1 MKKRI
6 LSMIIALIM
15 VVGILPAEAFAEG
28 LPTPVA
34 TATYNGVTTEYTDL
48 DDAFDSLAETGGTI
62 TLHGNFT
69 QNQQIHIDSGVTI
82 TVMGNLYGITASED
96 IHGNVFGVS
105 GGSTLILDKTFL
117 FAESET
123 AGAGIYIYD
132 ESSGVVVQN
141 GSYIYAKN
149 YSGIDSEGKVTV
161 TGAQILGKPA
171 IYGFPGSEITL
182 DSAEGQKVE
191 LYSQNFDSAVR
202 AHGSKL
208 TMAGDIF
215 AQGMDFGIYADG
227 ESEVFISGPIKDTLY
242 FHSYN
247 IGYKIEGILIKP
259 ADGYTITESDVS
271 FIKITDYNGE
281 VLELREDGNI
291 GLKFVHIHESISGY
305 EPLTEN
311 THRFECEC
319 GETIT
324 EDCDFSWHTY
334 NDDAHWTEFYY
345 CNNRI
350 NVEAHIFEGCYCTGE
365 NCGYDIHEVE
375 EWVASEENPEIHTGI
390 CTKCEETI
398 EEGHY
403 YNALVHDEV
412 GHWYVCKCG
421 LVYEE
426 TYGTHNICPDWEP
439 YSGTKHYKYCDTCSY
454 QIIEDHVDEDA
465 DAICDICEDEVHICI
480 DEDGDHYCD
489 ECQEFIEGLCTDENG
504 DHTCDGENC
513 GKKMEW
519 LCADENGDH
528 TCDNE
533 KCQRHMKEL
542 CSSEDGTVYCDIC
555 DRNFCAHDYLI
566 SCESLDDGTHSG
578 ICDYCGE
585 DVTEDCYTWEFVY
598 DEEKH
603 YERCICEYVLDEAEH
618 TFEVGY
624 IYKTSVVGHWLVCD
638 DCAFEKYEE
647 HKFSE
652 GECICGTEE
661 NEVHDIYVG
670 GKALEN
676 GEYIDNEGNITTQK
690 PAGGYAYYKDGVLEL
705 NNYEFVGKGVY
716 SLKNTDIL
724 EYQYAAVFA
733 TKDLTIKLVGKNTIV
748 ETSTDDMEG
757 IYGNSIFV
765 IGNLTFEGEGRL
777 SIPEGD
783 DGIEVHDGTVTIKVG
798 HVEIGTYDPVTD
810 DGLDIKNGNLIID
823 GGYLNVHSE
832 DHGADVGGDFN
843 MKKGTALIT
852 AGDDGLNIMRDIKVS
867 GGQMRVDAEDYGF
880 DSEEGSIFVSGG
892 EIYMTTN
899 DEDGFD
905 SGKKI
910 EISGGNIFIN
920 ATSDCFESPKVTIT
934 GGSLELVAGKLA
946 IDSDE
951 TIIDEMMEVFD
962 SEDELIEDPDFEELA
977 YAKIIKT
984 ETEHDWGEAEYT
996 WAADGSS
1003 CIATRVCK
1011 TNGKHKET
1019 AEAKITSKAVKEATC
1034 EEKGETEYTAIFD
1047 VDWAEKQTKTLTDIG
1062 EKGHDW
1068 GEAEYTWAKDG
1079 SSCIAT
1085 RVCKNDGNHK
1095 ETVGAT
1101 EIKSATTKEP
1111 ACEEKGETTYT
1122 ATFGVDW
1129 AEEQTKTIADIG
1141 EKGHD
1146 WGKAEY
1152 IWAEDGSSCK
1162 AERVCK
1168 TDRTHKETV
1177 NAKITSRTVKEATC
1191 EEEGE
1196 TEYTATFDVDWAE
1209 KQIKSLTDIGEK
1221 GHNWGKAEYSWA
1233 EDGSSCSATRVC
1245 KNDGNHKETVGAA
1258 EIKSETT
1265 KEPTCEEKGETTY
1278 TATFDVDWAEEQSK
1292 TIADIGEKGHDWGKA
1307 EYIWA
1312 EDGSSCTATRVCKN
1326 DGNHKETVN
1335 AKITSKTV
1343 KEGTCEEE
1351 GETEYTATF
1360 DVDWAEKQT
1369 KTLTDIGEKG
1379 HDWGK
1384 VEYTWAEDGSSCA
1397 ATRVCKNDGNHK
1409 ETVGAAEIKS
1419 EVVKPANCTVMG
1431 DTQYKAVFDADW
1443 AETQY
1448 TFRTDIAIDEDAHEW
1463 GEWKVITEPD
1473 YKNEGLKKRVC
1484 NLNDKHYEE
1493 EKIAKLTAK
1502 PEETEEIKG
1511 PDNQHKYVA
1520 AYQEG
1525 LNITDQDIKEDLL
1538 NAVENG
1544 SLKDDAK
1551 VTLMEVTPGYFND
1564 KNEFVPIESDEL
1576 FENRKTIDIVLKY
1589 PEGSDRNDKFEIY
1602 HFSDEGKVENC
1613 KIKSRTENG
1622 LVITVDHLSAFAIA
1636 YESVDN
1642 SENERPN
1649 VPSGSGKPNPG
1660 ITIITPEKEKEEFNP
1675 NTGASV
1681 IDIGSAGIVVLVAAA
1696 MFIGK
1701 KNK

>member
-48 DDAFDSLAETGGTI
+48 DDAFDSLAGTGGTI

-69 QNQQIHIDSGVTI
+69 QNQQILIDSGVTI

-117 FAESET
+117 FAESEI
-123 AGAGIYIYD
+123 AGAGIYICD

-149 YSGIDSEGKVTV
+149 NSGIDSEGKVTV

-171 IYGFPGSEITL
+171 IYGFPGSKITL

-247 IGYKIEGILIKP
+247 IDYKIEGILIKP

-291 GLKFVHIHESISGY
+291 GLEFVHIHESISGY
-305 EPLTEN
+305 EPVTEN

-334 NDDAHWTEFYY
+334 NDDVHYTRCDY
-345 CNNRI
+345 CNNKT

-504 DHTCDGENC
+504 DHTCD
-513 GKKMEW
+513 
-519 LCADENGDH
+519 
-528 TCDNE
+528 NE
-533 KCQRHMKEL
+533 KCQRHMKKL
-542 CSSEDGTVYCDIC
+542 CSSVEETIYCDVC

-566 SCESLDDGTHSG
+566 SCESLGDGTHSG

-585 DVTEDCYTWEFVY
+585 DVTEDCYTWEYIY

-603 YERCICEYVLDEAEH
+603 YERCVCEYVLDEAEH

-624 IYKTSVVGHWLVCD
+624 IYKTSVAGHWLVCD

-724 EYQYAAVFA
+724 EYQYAAIFA

-765 IGNLTFEGEGRL
+765 IGDLTFEGEGRL

-783 DGIEVHDGTVTIKVG
+783 DGIEVHDGTVTIKEG

-810 DGLDIKNGNLIID
+810 GGLDIKNGNLIID

-832 DHGADVGGDFN
+832 DHGADVEGNFS

-867 GGQMRVDAEDYGF
+867 GGQMRIDAEDYGF

-905 SGKKI
+905 SGMKI

-920 ATSDCFESPKVTIT
+920 ATSDCFEAPKVTIT

-962 SEDELIEDPDFEELA
+962 SEDELIEDPDFEELD

-1019 AEAKITSKAVKEATC
+1019 AEAKITSRTVKEATC
-1034 EEKGETEYTAIFD
+1034 EEKGKTEYTATFD
-1047 VDWAEKQTKTLTDIG
+1047 VDWAEKQTKTITDIG

-1068 GEAEYTWAKDG
+1068 GKAEYTWAADG

-1085 RVCKNDGNHK
+1085 RVCKNDGNHM
-1095 ETVGAT
+1095 ETVGAN
-1101 EIKSATTKEP
+1101 EIKSETTKEP
-1111 ACEEKGETTYT
+1111 TCEEKGETTYT
-1122 ATFGVDW
+1122 ATFDIDW

-1209 KQIKSLTDIGEK
+1209 KQTKSLT
-1221 GHNWGKAEYSWA
+1221 
-1233 EDGSSCSATRVC
+1233 
-1245 KNDGNHKETVGAA
+1245 
-1258 EIKSETT
+1258 
-1265 KEPTCEEKGETTY
+1265 
-1278 TATFDVDWAEEQSK
+1278 
-1292 TIADIGEKGHDWGKA
+1292 DIGEKGHDWGKA
-1307 EYIWA
+1307 EYTWA
-1312 EDGSSCTATRVCKN
+1312 ADGSSCIATRVCKN
-1326 DGNHKETVN
+1326 DENHKETV
-1335 AKITSKTV
+1335 S
-1343 KEGTCEEE
+1343 
-1351 GETEYTATF
+1351 AT
-1360 DVDWAEKQT
+1360 
-1369 KTLTDIGEKG
+1369 
-1379 HDWGK
+1379 
-1384 VEYTWAEDGSSCA
+1384 
-1397 ATRVCKNDGNHK
+1397 
-1409 ETVGAAEIKS
+1409 EIKS

-1525 LNITDQDIKEDLL
+1525 PNITDQDIKEDLL

-1602 HFSDEGKVENC
+1602 HFSDDGKVENC

-1660 ITIITPEKEKEEFNP
+1660 ITIITPEEEKEEFNP

-1681 IDIGSAGIVVLVAAA
+1681 IDIGSVGIVVLVAAA

>member
-6 LSMIIALIM
+6 FSMIIALIM
-15 VVGILPAEAFAEG
+15 VVGIFPAEAFAEG
-28 LPTPVA
+28 LSEPVV

-48 DDAFDSLAETGGTI
+48 DDAFDSLAKTGGTI

-69 QNQQIHIDSGVTI
+69 QNQQILIDSGVTI

-96 IHGNVFGVS
+96 IHGNIFGVS
-105 GGSTLILDKTFL
+105 GGSTLILDGTFL

-123 AGAGIYIYD
+123 AGAGIYVYD
-132 ESSGVVVQN
+132 KGSSLVVQN

-149 YSGIDSEGKVTV
+149 HSGIDSQGKVTV

-215 AQGMDFGIYADG
+215 AQGMDYGIYADG

-247 IGYKIEGILIKP
+247 IDYKIEGILIKS

-291 GLKFVHIHESISGY
+291 GLEFVHIHESISGY
-305 EPLTEN
+305 EPVTEN

-334 NDDAHWTEFYY
+334 NDDVHYTGCDY
-345 CNNRI
+345 CTNKI
-350 NVEAHIFEGCYCTGE
+350 NVGAHIFEGCYCTGE

-375 EWVASEENPEIHTGI
+375 EWVTSEENPEIHTGI
-390 CTKCEETI
+390 CTKCEEILT
-398 EEGHY
+398 EEHRPY
-403 YNALVHDEV
+403 ALIHDEK

-421 LVYEE
+421 EVFEE
-426 TYGTHNICPDWEP
+426 TYETHNINPDWEP
-439 YSGTKHYKYCDTCSY
+439 YSGTQHYKYCDTCSY

-465 DAICDICEDEVHICI
+465 DAICDKCEDEIHICI

-489 ECQEFIEGLCTDENG
+489 ECQEFIEGLCTDDDGN
-504 DHTCDGENC
+504 HICDSENC
-513 GKKMEW
+513 AKKMEW
-519 LCADENGDH
+519 LCSDENGDH

-555 DRNFCAHDYLI
+555 DRNFCAHENLI
-566 SCESLDDGTHSG
+566 SHESLGDGTHSG

-585 DVTEDCYTWEFVY
+585 EVTEDCYVWEYVY

-603 YERCICEYVLDEAEH
+603 YERCICEYVLDEKEH
-618 TFEVGY
+618 TFEEGY
-624 IYKTSVVGHWLVCD
+624 IYKTSVAGHWLGCD

-705 NNYEFVGKGVY
+705 NKYKFIGKGVL
-716 SLKNTDIL
+716 SLLDIDISQ
-724 EYQYAAVFA
+724 EQYAAVFA
-733 TKDLTIKLVGKNTIV
+733 TKDLTIKLVGENTIA
-748 ETSTDDMEG
+748 ETSTDEMEG

-765 IGNLTFEGEGRL
+765 IGDLTFEGEGRL
-777 SIPEGD
+777 SIPEGN
-783 DGIEVHDGTVTIKVG
+783 DGIEVHDGTVTIKEG

-810 DGLDIKNGNLIID
+810 DGLDIENGNLIID

-832 DHGADVGGDFN
+832 DHGADVEGDFN

-910 EISGGNIFIN
+910 EISGGTIFVD
-920 ATSDCFESPKVTIT
+920 AKGDCFEAAKVTIT

-962 SEDELIEDPDFEELA
+962 SEDELIEDPDFEELD
-977 YAKIIKT
+977 YAKIIVT

-996 WAADGSS
+996 WA
-1003 CIATRVCK
+1003 
-1011 TNGKHKET
+1011 
-1019 AEAKITSKAVKEATC
+1019 
-1034 EEKGETEYTAIFD
+1034 
-1047 VDWAEKQTKTLTDIG
+1047 
-1062 EKGHDW
+1062 
-1068 GEAEYTWAKDG
+1068 
-1079 SSCIAT
+1079 
-1085 RVCKNDGNHK
+1085 
-1095 ETVGAT
+1095 
-1101 EIKSATTKEP
+1101 
-1111 ACEEKGETTYT
+1111 
-1122 ATFGVDW
+1122 
-1129 AEEQTKTIADIG
+1129 
-1141 EKGHD
+1141 
-1146 WGKAEY
+1146 
-1152 IWAEDGSSCK
+1152 EDGSSC
-1162 AERVCK
+1162 V
-1168 TDRTHKETV
+1168 
-1177 NAKITSRTVKEATC
+1177 
-1191 EEEGE
+1191 
-1196 TEYTATFDVDWAE
+1196 
-1209 KQIKSLTDIGEK
+1209 
-1221 GHNWGKAEYSWA
+1221 
-1233 EDGSSCSATRVC
+1233 
-1245 KNDGNHKETVGAA
+1245 
-1258 EIKSETT
+1258 
-1265 KEPTCEEKGETTY
+1265 
-1278 TATFDVDWAEEQSK
+1278 
-1292 TIADIGEKGHDWGKA
+1292 
-1307 EYIWA
+1307 
-1312 EDGSSCTATRVCKN
+1312 ATRVCKN

-1335 AKITSKTV
+1335 AT
-1343 KEGTCEEE
+1343 
-1351 GETEYTATF
+1351 
-1360 DVDWAEKQT
+1360 
-1369 KTLTDIGEKG
+1369 
-1379 HDWGK
+1379 
-1384 VEYTWAEDGSSCA
+1384 
-1397 ATRVCKNDGNHK
+1397 
-1409 ETVGAAEIKS
+1409 EIKS
-1419 EVVKPANCTVMG
+1419 EVAKPATCTVKG
-1431 DTQYKAVFDADW
+1431 DTRYEAVFAVDW
-1443 AETQY
+1443 AHDFEVIA
-1448 TFRTDIAIDEDAHEW
+1448 DIAINEDAHEW
-1463 GEWKVITEPD
+1463 GEWKVMVEPD
-1473 YKNEGLKKRVC
+1473 YKNAGLRKRVC
-1484 NLNDKHYEE
+1484 NLNDEHSEE
-1493 EKIAKLTAK
+1493 EEIEKLTVK
-1502 PEETEEIKG
+1502 PEETEKVEG
-1511 PDNQHKYVA
+1511 PDDAKEYVV

-1525 LNITDQDIKEDLL
+1525 VIIVPDGLNVTVQDIKDALL
-1538 NAVENG
+1538 EAVKNG
-1544 SLKDDAK
+1544 SLKGNVK
-1551 VTLMEVTPGYFND
+1551 VVFGEATIGYFND
-1564 KNEFVPIESDEL
+1564 KNEFVPVDSEEFFKDG
-1576 FENRKTIDIVLKY
+1576 KTIDIVIPY
-1589 PEGSDRNDKFEIY
+1589 TDGSSKNDMFEIY
-1602 HFSDEGKVENC
+1602 HFTDDGEVENC
-1613 KIKSRTENG
+1613 KIKARTKEG
-1622 LVITVDHLSAFAIA
+1622 LVITVNHLSPFAIA

-1642 SENERPN
+1642 SNNERPTG
-1649 VPSGSGKPNPG
+1649 PSGPGKPSAKPNPG
-1660 ITIITPEKEKEEFNP
+1660 ITIITPEKEKEESNP
-1675 NTGASV
+1675 NTGAPV
-1681 IDIGSAGIVVLVAAA
+1681 VDLGGAGIVVLAAA
-1696 MFIGK
+1696 VMFIGK